1 MSQQF
6 FPSQT
11 HVLPLTAIRR
21 QRVLPWQGEVLI
33 GTGQSVEPSDVVA
46 RAGKPRPS
54 LILDVSQRLGVSPE
68 RASECYLK
76 RPGELVRQGEPLAMR
91 KGGLIG
97 GRKIVSPVEGMVM
110 ATEAGRMI
118 IQPRPEMFELRALL
132 SGTVTSI
139 APGSGVTIE
148 TPGALVQGVWGSGKE
163 GYGVLK
169 MGVEEPGATL
179 EGDQIEVAHHG
190 AILVCGST
198 LDMDLLDKAQEVQ
211 ARGLIVGGVPAELC
225 EQIVGHLVP
234 VIATEGMG
242 RIPISS
248 LAFNLLKAN
257 EGREAMMLAVT
268 PDRWRPERPEI
279 IIPLPAA
286 AAPGPPPT
294 PGVAL
299 SPGQKVRIRRAPY
312 WGRVGTVKAVH
323 VQPQSV
329 DGGVKCP
336 GADVT
341 LEDGTVV
348 FIPHVNLDLVG

>member
-46 RAGKPRPS
+46 RAGKPRPY
-54 LILDVSQRLGVSPE
+54 LILDVSQRLGVAPE

-91 KGGLIG
+91 KGLIG

-132 SGTVTSI
+132 SGMVTSI
-139 APGSGVTIE
+139 ALGGAEPG
-148 TPGALVQGVWGSGKE
+148 
-163 GYGVLK
+163 GVLR
-169 MGVEEPGATL
+169 
-179 EGDQIEVAHHG
+179 GDQIEVAHHG
-190 AILVCGST
+190 SILVCGST
-198 LDMDLLDKAQEVQ
+198 LDMELLDKAQEVQ
-211 ARGLIVGGVPAELC
+211 ARGLIVGGVPAELR
-225 EQIVGHLVP
+225 EQIMGHLVP

-248 LAFNLLKAN
+248 VIFNLLRAN

-268 PDRWRPERPEI
+268 PDRWRPDRPEI

-286 AAPGPPPT
+286 TAPGPPPA

-299 SPGQKVRIRRAPY
+299 SPGVKVRIRRAPY
-312 WGRVGTVKAVH
+312 WGQVGTVKTVH
-323 VQPQSV
+323 IQPQSA
-329 DGGVKCP
+329 DGGVKYP
-336 GADVT
+336 GADVA
-341 LEDGTVV
+341 LDDGTVV